1 MLSKW
6 ATSFELP
13 CSPCAAQDGRV
24 RFNPNLYVNGKV
36 GNSMR
41 VMFAVCA
48 AVWLFLGGRVYG
60 LLNLFGCH
68 SALSRGLPFDLGT
81 WAGPSWTSLTTFRTV
96 LLLVC
101 SCLHVYPS
109 MFGSTIRW
117 ISMAYHII
125 SYAAVY
131 LSERVERTLWFF
143 KEVGPEQPVLSAES
157 GVWLEPPS
165 SEWSCS
171 LLHSQALNPISAM
184 CQSITK

>member
-48 AVWLFLGGRVYG
+48 AVWLLLCGRVYG

-68 SALSRGLPFDLGT
+68 SALSRGLPFDLGYMGR
-81 WAGPSWTSLTTFRTV
+81 AVLDFAHNISDSLA
-96 LLLVC
+96 
-101 SCLHVYPS
+101 S
-109 MFGSTIRW
+109 
-117 ISMAYHII
+117 
-125 SYAAVY
+125 
-131 LSERVERTLWFF
+131 
-143 KEVGPEQPVLSAES
+143 
-157 GVWLEPPS
+157 
-165 SEWSCS
+165 S
-171 LLHSQALNPISAM
+171 LLMPACLS
-184 CQSITK
+184 